1 MLAAKSVAYSSGPS
15 GLYLA
20 DLFKKVRAREYGEE
34 PAKKQKQPYAKWT
47 ELADNMSKEASK
59 FAEFTAKD
67 GTSQQTAKAALQEI
81 ELDYQLGNLDEAD
94 YRSLKERYTRR
105 AILAMKSRQNHEQ
118 ELDELIEAQLR
129 RMKEGNVAEDH
140 DEE

>member
-1 MLAAKSVAYSSGPS
+1 MQFLPLLVAVILGASALAFV
-15 GLYLA
+15 LYPLY
-20 DLFKKVRAREYGEE
+20 R
-34 PAKKQKQPYAKWT
+34 QNYAKT
-47 ELADNMSKEASK
+47 QAAHAQETPLQN
-59 FAEFTAKD
+59 
-67 GTSQQTAKAALQEI
+67 GTSQPGSQSTTLSSMVNVSDREQMAKAALQEI
-81 ELDYQLGNLDEAD
+81 ELDYQLGNLGEAD

-129 RMKEGNVAEDH
+129 RMKEENVAEEH